1 MEALEPLKVISLSG
15 VELGKSY
22 IPHCSENFHYQTLL
36 LQPKPDVLDTFSLL
50 FLSYFYFFLLLQQA
64 ELQNCESTSH
74 SISISNGLA
83 LLSTTLF
90 PDSFSSLQLAEQR
103 IRINWIRQKKVFCRM
118 ACKYYLF
125 SLSSGTQQLPVPA
138 LHWIHRNLP
147 KLCACAQRNCFEIKP
162 SEVCLEPSSTLDT
175 LLKFG
180 FN

>member
-1 MEALEPLKVISLSG
+1 MEGWEHSEPQGNPTSV
-15 VELGKSY
+15 VELGKDLHPSPFRKVF
-22 IPHCSENFHYQTLL
+22 IAKLFCFSPSLMSWM
-36 LQPKPDVLDTFSLL
+36 PSLL
-50 FLSYFYFFLLLQQA
+50 YLSSFYFSSK
-64 ELQNCESTSH
+64 QNCECTSH

-90 PDSFSSLQLAEQR
+90 PDSFSNLQLAEQR
-103 IRINWIRQKKVFCRM
+103 IRINWIRQKKVFSRL

-125 SLSSGTQQLPVPA
+125 PLSLGTQQLPVPA
-138 LHWIHRNLP
+138 LYWIHRNLP
-147 KLCACAQRNCFEIKP
+147 KLCACAQRDCFEIKP